1 MIAAQTGIV
10 HPVKTLLKN
19 QNQRPTHANIVAFLI
34 VFNYVSVML
43 SFLYTFFYF
52 FTFLKQQK

>member
-19 QNQRPTHANIVAFLI
+19 QNQRPTNANIVALL
-34 VFNYVSVML
+34 NVSVML
-43 SFLYTFFYF
+43 SFLYTFYYYYYYYYF
-52 FTFLKQQK
+52 